1 MVQKIKDFILK
12 DVQSENETKK
22 TAVTL
27 RISALMLCLYFLTL
41 FAVFCAIKDIRSAVI
56 CLVCI
61 GCYLVSFYTTYLN
74 HTKFASIFSQ
84 ALMAL
89 WILIFI
95 WEYGWNCGVQHFVF
109 VLLVLNFT
117 VSAGTMGMKIGAAAL
132 ACAYR
137 IFLYAY
143 TNRYDPVT
151 NISADTGVLFQ
162 IINTLAIFGELTAIM
177 IVFTKDSQEME
188 YKLVKYNEKLEHMAS
203 IDPLTG
209 LYNRWSMR
217 SYLEKIVGKYASGE
231 IGYVS
236 VAIGDIDFFK
246 KTNDTYG
253 HDAGDMVLKELA
265 KVFLEVMGKEG
276 KVCRW
281 GGEEFLFVFPGMD
294 MEEVQL
300 LMSDLLDDIRHTPVL
315 YERKL
320 IHVTMTFGVE
330 EFGRN
335 HTMESVIQEAD
346 RKLYLGKES
355 GRNRVIY

>member
-1 MVQKIKDFILK
+1 MCIRDRQKIKDFVLK

-27 RISALMLCLYFLTL
+27 RISALMLCLYFLSL

-95 WEYGWNCGVQHFVF
+95 WEYGWDCGVQHFVF

-151 NISADTGVLFQ
+151 NISVDTGVLFQ
-162 IINTLAIFGELTAIM
+162 IINTLAIFAELTAIM
-177 IVFTKDSQEME
+177 IVFTRDSQEME
-188 YKLVKYNEKLEHMAS
+188 YKLVKYNAVSYTH
-203 IDPLTG
+203 LT
-209 LYNRWSMR
+209 LP
-217 SYLEKIVGKYASGE
+217 
-231 IGYVS
+231 
-236 VAIGDIDFFK
+236 
-246 KTNDTYG
+246 TT
-253 HDAGDMVLKELA
+253 
-265 KVFLEVMGKEG
+265 
-276 KVCRW
+276 
-281 GGEEFLFVFPGMD
+281 
-294 MEEVQL
+294 
-300 LMSDLLDDIRHTPVL
+300 
-315 YERKL
+315 
-320 IHVTMTFGVE
+320 
-330 EFGRN
+330 
-335 HTMESVIQEAD
+335 
-346 RKLYLGKES
+346 
-355 GRNRVIY
+355 